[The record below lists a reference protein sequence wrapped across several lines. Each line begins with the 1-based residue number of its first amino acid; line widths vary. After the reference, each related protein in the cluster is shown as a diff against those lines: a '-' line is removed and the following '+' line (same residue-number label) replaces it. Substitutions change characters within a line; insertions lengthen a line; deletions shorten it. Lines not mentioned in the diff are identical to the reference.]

1 ITSTSV
7 YNQTRKIYNISTDE
21 RGSSRWALDDVG
33 NVMAKTS
40 YDAWGSVT
48 ENNAVSLSP
57 YIEDINLTESF
68 TGYLYD
74 EGTGLWNA
82 GARTYDAS
90 TRRFLSEDPESG
102 TMDDPISTVKYV
114 YAYDNP
120 VMNVDPDG
128 RSVWGTITSWTGKAY
143 DTAKSWAGTAV
154 NAVKKTAGYVKDKVV
169 QGVQA
174 VKQAG
179 RKMIDAAAS
188 YVQKVICM
196 IPDGVKKVWND
207 VNKLYDKIPNSVKF
221 TIGAVGVAAA
231 VVTGA
236 APLGAAIGVLAGAML
251 GGAAMNAGIYAA
263 GAFFGYHDFSWK
275 EMGKTATDGA
285 ADGALFAGVGMIAK
299 SVTYAV
305 KNPEPLKAFL
315 ADETGG
321 EINLSKFG
329 KKNHAVESPDTPL
342 YESMMEERGISSTLT
357 AEEKEACRA
366 ADLKM
371 EYEGWK
377 KANPYSYLEDDCNI
391 SAGKNFTAK
400 QKQRMLKENMKRNGG
415 IVKSDNANDYF
426 EMLTKPKKSQK
437 GVTPRPDEWQF
448 DHIIPKDKGGTNSYS
463 NCQIISRKYNRKKWN
478 K

>member
-82 GARTYDAS
+82 GARTYDPE
-90 TRRFLSEDPESG
+90 TKRFLSEDPESG

-128 RSVWGTITSWTGKAY
+128 RSVWGTITSWGSKAY

-207 VNKLYDKIPNSVKF
+207 INKLYDKIPNSVKF
-221 TIGAVGVAAA
+221 TIGAAGVAVA

-236 APLGAAIGVLAGAML
+236 APLGAAVGVLAGAML

-263 GAFFGYHDFSWK
+263 GAFFGYHNFSWK
-275 EMGKTATDGA
+275 EMGKTAIDGA

-329 KKNHAVESPDTPL
+329 KTGHGKSSGKIGADNVADAARLKEYYKQAENYGTGSIKEL
-342 YESMMEERGISSTLT
+342 ENGRFRFYEKIKPAR
-357 AEEKEACRA
+357 
-366 ADLKM
+366 
-371 EYEGWK
+371 K
-377 KANPYSYLEDDCNI
+377 KGEMAGARHVREWDPYSDFKRDWYETVDYNGKIRQVRPDPNI
-391 SAGKNFTAK
+391 TGGVKVHYTFDN
-400 QKQRMLKENMKRNGG
+400 NGNYTG
-415 IVKSDNANDYF
+415 SWI
-426 EMLTKPKKSQK
+426 PKK
-437 GVTPRPDEWQF
+437 
-448 DHIIPKDKGGTNSYS
+448 
-463 NCQIISRKYNRKKWN
+463 
-478 K
+478 

>member
-1 ITSTSV
+1 
-7 YNQTRKIYNISTDE
+7 
-21 RGSSRWALDDVG
+21 VG

-82 GARTYDAS
+82 GARTYDS
-90 TRRFLSEDPESG
+90 ETKRFLSEDPESG

-128 RSVWGTITSWTGKAY
+128 RSVWGTITSIGSKAY
-143 DTAKSWAGTAV
+143 SKVKSWAGTAV

-169 QGVQA
+169 QGIETVRRE
-174 VKQAG
+174 G
-179 RKMIDAAAS
+179 RKMLDVAAS

-236 APLGAAIGVLAGAML
+236 APLGAAVGVLAGAML

-275 EMGKTATDGA
+275 EMGKAAIDGA
-285 ADGALFAGVGMIAK
+285 ADGALFAGIGLTAK
-299 SVTYAV
+299 GITYAV

-315 ADETGG
+315 ADETAG

-329 KKNHAVESPDTPL
+329 KKNHAVESADTPL

-366 ADLKM
+366 ADLRM
-371 EYEGWK
+371 ECESGIINSEKYSKASWWERMKTKSARTDELFPNPADEFSNPKIGPSEKQVAKYVK
-377 KANPYSYLEDDCNI
+377 KINY
-391 SAGKNFTAK
+391 AGKL
-400 QKQRMLKENMKRNGG
+400 QKSIE
-415 IVKSDNANDYF
+415 V
-426 EMLTKPKKSQK
+426 QK
-437 GVTPRPDEWQF
+437 LS
-448 DHIIPKDKGGTNSYS
+448 KGGYEIVNGHHRWMAAVKTGMKKVPIKIVN
-463 NCQIISRKYNRKKWN
+463 YNN
-478 K
+478 